1 MTNNPMKVAHYTREK
16 AKLYKLLNDF
26 MESEEYYQDD
36 PIWKRVYELTD
47 GKHGRLEE
55 AMKIACEEFGIK

>member
-1 MTNNPMKVAHYTREK
+1 MAVNSRRKACIAREK
-16 AKLYKLLNDF
+16 QKLYKLLNDF
-26 MESEEYYQDD
+26 MKSEEYQND
-36 PIWKRVYELTD
+36 PISQRIFELTE

>member
-1 MTNNPMKVAHYTREK
+1 MINNQRRKIGRKRKEAI
-16 AKLYKLLNDF
+16 YKEIIEYLN
-26 MESEEYYQDD
+26 SEEFREND
-36 PIWKRVYELTD
+36 PISKRIYELTE